1 MHLNLEKRPANPRI
15 IVGFPGFGLV
25 GTIAT
30 KFLIEHLDVEH
41 IGSIESDHLLPLAA
55 IHKSKLIGPL
65 DIFFNKKYN
74 LVIIQTLS
82 ELNGTEWKLG
92 EVLHDLAEDLKAKE
106 IIILEGVPTTE
117 KKKTYSLYYY
127 STNKNFEKLGLQ
139 PVQEAVMMGV
149 TATLLLRCKNIPISA
164 LLSESQSNIPD
175 SEAAARIIQALDKY
189 LGMNIDFKPL
199 IATAKKFESMLKGLT
214 SKLKE
219 QQLTQAASN
228 PPKYITE
235 KTDLD
240 YLG

>member
-1 MHLNLEKRPANPRI
+1 MHLNLEKRPNNPRI

-30 KFLIEHLDVEH
+30 KFLIENLDVEH

-65 DIFFNKKYN
+65 DIFYNKKFN
-74 LVIIQTLS
+74 LVILQTLS

-92 EVLHDLAEDLKAKE
+92 EILHDLADDLKAKE
-106 IIILEGVPTTE
+106 VIILEGVPTT
-117 KKKTYSLYYY
+117 KKKESYDIYYY
-127 STNKNFEKLGLQ
+127 STNKNFEKLGVK

-149 TATLLLRCKNIPISA
+149 TATLLLKCKSIPISA

-175 SEAAARIIQALDKY
+175 SEAAARVIKTLDQY
-189 LGMNIDFKPL
+189 LGMDLDYKPL
-199 IATAKKFESMLKGLT
+199 LAAAKKFEGMLKGMMA
-214 SKLKE
+214 KLKE
-219 QQLTQAASN
+219 QKMVQTEAI
-228 PPKYITE
+228 PPKYTTE
-235 KTDLD
+235 KSDLD

>member
-1 MHLNLEKRPANPRI
+1 MHLNLEKRPNNPRI

-92 EVLHDLAEDLKAKE
+92 EVLQDLAEDLKAKE
-106 IIILEGVPTTE
+106 IIILEGVPTTQ
-117 KKKTYSLYYY
+117 KKKTYGLYYY
-127 STNKNFEKLGLQ
+127 SANKNFEKLGLQ

-149 TATLLLRCKNIPISA
+149 TATLLLRCKNVPISA

-175 SEAAARIIQALDKY
+175 SEAAARIIQVLDKY

-199 IATAKKFESMLKGLT
+199 LAAAKKFEGMLKGLT

-219 QQLTQAASN
+219 QQIVQAASN
-228 PPKYITE
+228 PPNYITE